1 MDMRILKVT
10 YFLAILIAFFAATQF
25 MFYEQGGRLGTVI
38 SSFFPAQETSCM
50 TTADFKRMVGDMTG
64 ATAYA
69 YMLADDKG
77 KSMDTAKII
86 FSEEKGKYLAVYHS
100 ADGNFFS
107 VWLAESDDLI
117 TWQQKAKLFDY
128 TDRASQPYIAKIN
141 NKYYVAV
148 EKDTG
153 TTSYV
158 LIKRY
163 SDVNDLYSNTEDRT
177 LTIPLT
183 FSASNDGTPSLT
195 DTGSRILLG
204 FHWNDDAAKAD
215 KQAVGYLDYDL
226 NGYSGLKKIDVFESS
241 IKSNIGDRDFITVA
255 GVPMVVVEGNQAY
268 RGDANFEK
276 YWRIYVGEVKNDL
289 NNINSYSITQVDV
302 KNNFGQNSFANPSIS
317 IVPSPKDHSK
327 SALLVSYFNFGS
339 LGQVIFYYELG
350 CGQPSSSSTIFS
362 TSPTTLSSSTTASTS
377 STTTAAETTIST
389 TIKTTIS
396 STTTSPN
403 VIIKREVDY
412 SRLITIGCIL
422 ILTLAILFVY
432 IRTRGKKA
440 EEMKRK

>member
-1 MDMRILKVT
+1 MDKHILKVA
-10 YFLAILIAFFAATQF
+10 YFIIVLIVSFAAVELASFKQARF
-25 MFYEQGGRLGTVI
+25 ANPVI
-38 SSFFPAQETSCM
+38 GSFFPQDTSCI
-50 TTADFKRMVGDMTG
+50 TTADFKHMISDITG
-64 ATAYA
+64 ATAYT
-69 YMLADDKG
+69 YGLADDKG
-77 KSMDTAKII
+77 KSMDTVKII
-86 FSEEKGKYLAVYHS
+86 YSEEKGKYLAVYHS

-107 VWLAESDDLI
+107 VWLAESDDLM
-117 TWQQKAKLFDY
+117 TWYQKVKLFDSPE
-128 TDRASQPYIAKIN
+128 RASQPYIANIRG
-141 NKYYVAV
+141 KYYVAV
-148 EKDTG
+148 EKDIPRTL
-153 TTSYV
+153 SYV

-163 SDVNDLYSNTEDRT
+163 SDVNDLYLNNADKT

-204 FHWNDDAAKAD
+204 FHWNDDVAKAD

-276 YWRIYVGEVKNDL
+276 YWRIYVGEVKNDFS
-289 NNINSYSITQVDV
+289 NVNSYSVSQVEV
-302 KNNFGQNSFANPSIS
+302 NNIFGENSFANPSVS

-327 SALLVSYFNFGS
+327 PALLVSYFNFGS